1 MTDFKQRLISES
13 SDPDTLASLLF
24 EDVEEAEKAISTAQK
39 AFETRSTQLK
49 SLAGSLPSG
58 KYKTAMEKLA
68 DGVVEGVKQTG
79 DKADEIDPSSSK
91 APEQA
96 AGVSESFAQMSKVV
110 KQAIDVNE
118 ALMSYL
124 AKQIVKSKLHQGAD
138 KDVPMLTILEEADLL
153 KTARDEMLD
162 AIGGV
167 KTETSKPKG
176 FLASVMSAVFG
187 ETEEVS
193 KIASE
198 FIKNKEDLIEAAL
211 ELTPME
217 IGKFAQAIVNYG
229 KNDDAA
235 AKQIDSATQKA
246 TNAAGSD
253 KIEGSGA
260 AAGDIDL
267 TKLDSFKLEYDGE
280 QVFFYARPKN
290 PDKIEKKFDEAMEK
304 TAFAFTMQEEEAE
317 GLDQLV
323 AIIRTE
329 DKDGNFKEEEVPFKN
344 LKGPTV
350 DRLKKGIDAATQAD
364 IDRGGYDGYSKYL
377 FSKPK
382 ADEESKK
389 ISKEDILAKVKSMP
403 ELGNAGVLVIQRMI
417 KSGLFDEYGIKV
429 ETAIRNKSLK
439 FLNEEATFAKDDVVK
454 VLSDVSAEDKDA
466 FKDVDREEF
475 LKAMNDFLSDYDI
488 EFPDPGTE
496 GLEGVFKD
504 DESEASPEM
513 QAVKD
518 ETGEYYLVPIEN
530 KDKLKDAGFD
540 LEESTKIMKR
550 MRKMAGIL

>member
-1 MTDFKQRLISES
+1 VTDFKQRLISES

-167 KTETSKPKG
+167 KTETPKPKG

-235 AKQIDSATQKA
+235 ANQIDSATQKA
-246 TNAAGSD
+246 TDAAGSD
-253 KIEGSGA
+253 KIEGTGDDEEETKEGSEGKGA
-260 AAGDIDL
+260 SISKKDILSKAKDVAGDAGELVVARLLKSDF
-267 TKLDSFKLEYDGE
+267 FKDFNITESLHNRTLRIL
-280 QVFFYARPKN
+280 V
-290 PDKIEKKFDEAMEK
+290 EKDM
-304 TAFAFTMQEEEAE
+304 
-317 GLDQLV
+317 
-323 AIIRTE
+323 
-329 DKDGNFKEEEVPFKN
+329 
-344 LKGPTV
+344 
-350 DRLKKGIDAATQAD
+350 
-364 IDRGGYDGYSKYL
+364 
-377 FSKPK
+377 
-382 ADEESKK
+382 
-389 ISKEDILAKVKSMP
+389 
-403 ELGNAGVLVIQRMI
+403 
-417 KSGLFDEYGIKV
+417 
-429 ETAIRNKSLK
+429 
-439 FLNEEATFAKDDVVK
+439 
-454 VLSDVSAEDKDA
+454 SAEDYNALIAAAMEENEDA
-466 FKDVDREEF
+466 FKDVDTNSMAKDLNKIFSDNELDFKIEEKP
-475 LKAMNDFLSDYDI
+475 LTWNDLDDQGKRRSQLSFYLDGKFIYGGSPSESTFETLLFSSDRAGYEAEDIKDLEVDVNNTFIDQNGKGAPKLVDIPDFVKLVNKIADGNDDYKKFKLGD
-488 EFPDPGTE
+488 EE
-496 GLEGVFKD
+496 GGEEEDANV
-504 DESEASPEM
+504 
-513 QAVKD
+513 QAAKD
-518 ETGEYYLVPIEN
+518 ETGDYYLVPIEN
-530 KDKLKDAGFD
+530 KDRLKDAGFD
-540 LEESTKIMKR
+540 LEESAKIMKR